1 MYLENQN
8 ILEFGMMGVVNTIR
22 NSVTEKTTHQ
32 NKEKAEPPQQLR
44 TRGMSSQT
52 FQPGNS
58 ASSLVGLPL

>member
-44 TRGMSSQT
+44 RRGMS
-52 FQPGNS
+52 
-58 ASSLVGLPL
+58 